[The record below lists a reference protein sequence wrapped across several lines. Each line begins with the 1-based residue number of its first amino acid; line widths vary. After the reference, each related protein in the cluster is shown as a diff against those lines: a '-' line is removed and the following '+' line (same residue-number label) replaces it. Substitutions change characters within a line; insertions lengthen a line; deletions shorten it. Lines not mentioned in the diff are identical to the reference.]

1 MVSDGKRG
9 ALPFSGNV
17 LVAAYL
23 QRVGTLFVIAGLSSL
38 SFGKDFRDYLNFSFI
53 VVLYGLVAVM
63 VGPVVFHAGHIRTIA
78 LRILGVS
85 SEEESIEK
93 SIEKSIEESS
103 TGSSSREGLSAGER
117 KAEFVKKRENSTL
130 ESRFLCEERAEGI
143 SPDLDISPDTMML
156 LADGVGEEF
165 RELFS
170 PAFLREEASMNA
182 AWRQKLLM
190 DRREGLG
197 RVEDGKLASFE
208 PSFFDL
214 MGGGEGLAANSTVFP
229 AVTPTKWP
237 ELARR

>member
-1 MVSDGKRG
+1 MVSDTKKG
-9 ALPFSGNV
+9 ALPFSGN
-17 LVAAYL
+17 LMVAAYL

-63 VGPVVFHAGHIRTIA
+63 VGPVVFHGDYLRKIA

-85 SEEESIEK
+85 SEGESV
-93 SIEKSIEESS
+93 ESS
-103 TGSSSREGLSAGER
+103 SSPVGLSAGER
-117 KAEFVKKRENSTL
+117 KEEFVKKGENS
-130 ESRFLCEERAEGI
+130 SHSSSYSSSQ